1 MNLRNLNRKSLNDL
15 KMQLSDKIDKNE
27 IKAVVKNLKKIKR
40 MQNVFKL
47 SNFFRN
53 TKESYYDFA
62 NGGKEIVFIDAIN
75 PYDPEVRELTQ
86 TDVTPIKYKTLSE
99 DVARIMVKAKIKEN
113 ERSF

>member
-47 SNFFRN
+47 SNF
-53 TKESYYDFA
+53 
-62 NGGKEIVFIDAIN
+62 
-75 PYDPEVRELTQ
+75 
-86 TDVTPIKYKTLSE
+86 
-99 DVARIMVKAKIKEN
+99 
-113 ERSF
+113 